1 MKLAS
6 IRVELRK
13 GLARQ
18 RYLADN
24 GPWSLAGA
32 SGEGALPK
40 AADTPPSVPFHKLLA
55 KGVDLWFAVL
65 RVIGSE
71 GAMARGKAVAIVL
84 SDEERGELARRARR
98 RKSSHGAARRARIV
112 LLAADGLNNCAIAEK
127 LDVSRRTVGLW
138 RSRFAERRLEGLDDE
153 PRPGAP
159 RKIGDDKIA
168 EVVTRTLETVPEDAT
183 HWSRRSMARATG
195 VSVTTVHRIWGAF
208 GLQPHRSESFKLSSD
223 PLFVA
228 KVRDI
233 IGLYLDPPERALVLC
248 VDEKSQIQ
256 ALDRSQP
263 MLPMRP
269 GQVERRTHD
278 YRRHG
283 TTTLFA
289 ALDTATGAIIGTCM
303 KRHRAQEFR
312 TFLDEVERN
321 LPADLDIHVVMDNA
335 SSHKTRLIRDWF
347 AKRPR
352 WHRHFTPTSSSWL
365 NQVERFFALLTEQQ
379 IKRAA
384 HRSTAELEAAIE
396 RYIDAHNR
404 DPKPFRW
411 TKSAD
416 DILAAVERFCQRT
429 LSVQDKV
436 G

>member
-1 MKLAS
+1 
-6 IRVELRK
+6 
-13 GLARQ
+13 
-18 RYLADN
+18 
-24 GPWSLAGA
+24 
-32 SGEGALPK
+32 
-40 AADTPPSVPFHKLLA
+40 
-55 KGVDLWFAVL
+55 
-65 RVIGSE
+65 
-71 GAMARGKAVAIVL
+71 MARGKAVAIVL

-256 ALDRSQP
+256 ALDRTQP

-352 WHRHFTPTSSSWL
+352 WHSHFTPTSSSWL